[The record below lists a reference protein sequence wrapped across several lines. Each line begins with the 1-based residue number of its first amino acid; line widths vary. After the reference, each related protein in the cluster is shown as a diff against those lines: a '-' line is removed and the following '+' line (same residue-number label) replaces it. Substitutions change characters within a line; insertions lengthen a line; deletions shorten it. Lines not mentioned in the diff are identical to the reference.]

1 MKEGQIVIVE
11 GTSCVGKTTLCENLR
26 KEGWIVLPEAIR
38 YLENETGKRGDEAS
52 PIPDSQEEEE
62 YYQDQLFRIERKKIL
77 EANELRKQGKKVVID
92 KTAIAVVATAKALEK
107 TKGFN
112 GTFRRAYLKYVE
124 LLQELKNNELIEC
137 DVFLLLTA
145 DYDTICKRNETRNHI
160 LNGVWID
167 ETTIKMQRD
176 VLEKMIRE
184 VVGTGNDKMKKEIV
198 DTTSLSKKD
207 VIKEFNEKVDIDV
220 MQI

>member
-1 MKEGQIVIVE
+1 M
-11 GTSCVGKTTLCENLR
+11 
-26 KEGWIVLPEAIR
+26 
-38 YLENETGKRGDEAS
+38 
-52 PIPDSQEEEE
+52 
-62 YYQDQLFRIERKKIL
+62 
-77 EANELRKQGKKVVID
+77 
-92 KTAIAVVATAKALEK
+92 
-107 TKGFN
+107 
-112 GTFRRAYLKYVE
+112 
-124 LLQELKNNELIEC
+124 
-137 DVFLLLTA
+137 LTA